1 MYGNSGMYPSYGYN
15 QSPFQS
21 ILTGVDQI
29 AAGAYNYYNPPTQ
42 QPTFLNTYNQGT
54 FSGQTNSTWMVLG
67 IVAIVIILL
76 VK

>member
-1 MYGNSGMYPSYGYN
+1 MYGNSGMFPSYGYN

-42 QPTFLNTYNQGT
+42 QPTFLNTYNQGM
-54 FSGQTNSTWMVLG
+54 FSGTSGVVVLG
-67 IVAIVIILL
+67 LIVLVVVLL